1 MGDKDYI
8 EEAYSDSIKQV
19 FKVFFLGIANAGG
32 DVQKEEVAERAFKVG
47 VTLARKVRD
56 RATAILP
63 P

>member
-1 MGDKDYI
+1 MGVNDYI
-8 EEAYSDSIKQV
+8 EDAYSDSVKQV

-32 DVQKEEVAERAFKVG
+32 DAQKEEIAERAFKVG

-56 RATAILP
+56 RASAILP